1 MSTLYTFI
9 SRYGRKKPLLA
20 GRYQR
25 AQYNACNRFLL
36 NSIFPNF
43 VYIYVDIYKIN
54 PNISNQ
60 NKIPNVEKVVL
71 VQIFIYTMFLM
82 SKIGH
87 FNNHKLL
94 VILIA
99 Y

>member
-43 VYIYVDIYKIN
+43 VYICR
-54 PNISNQ
+54 
-60 NKIPNVEKVVL
+60 
-71 VQIFIYTMFLM
+71 
-82 SKIGH
+82 
-87 FNNHKLL
+87 
-94 VILIA
+94 
-99 Y
+99 